1 MTDKEFIDQYLAYI
15 NDPKREKEAEV
26 AERDFIQAV
35 MDDIYGPYTEDAKD
49 QHIEGDRDDKNL
61 SSFILGI
68 FGFGL
73 YALTHLPKDEKLPL
87 SNETLDKM
95 WSAYRAEHED
105 YFTDVIHVTTELSD
119 LNSSE
124 DTFRK
129 DPQLYPIFDYWKDK
143 VLLQELPEM
152 LSPENLI
159 SWSSFEFV
167 TMDMFYDLLEVEFGI
182 GPTSELD
189 ESILDTDDSMDLM
202 GKLMHIVSPFM
213 FLMLRYA
220 YYQTW
225 LKKTTVNDDFR
236 RNRAT
241 ANYISDKNG
250 LRLIELHDVNTGGMP
265 AKRIYKNFANLFSQ
279 SIKGYLETTPR
290 AIDENNIDVLTYI
303 SMAQLEVSRL
313 GSDESFLREH
323 CQSFFV
329 DSLIEWHRGYFA
341 YLINE
346 IHKFNGY
353 EKFQIPEYRI
363 MEVKKKKKIIEE
375 PRALTPLGMSC
386 RKAIIAKIREC
397 RTTADFGALLYK
409 FQHELKFFTKGVL
422 SQNEC
427 YLCMQQM
434 GKVHF
439 DSSGDFSNCNKGYNL
454 AKNRASKK

>member
-1 MTDKEFIDQYLAYI
+1 MQAYLNMLGYSF
-15 NDPKREKEAEV
+15 NGFV
-26 AERDFIQAV
+26 A
-35 MDDIYGPYTEDAKD
+35 
-49 QHIEGDRDDKNL
+49 N
-61 SSFILGI
+61 
-68 FGFGL
+68 GFGL
-73 YALTHLPKDEKLPL
+73 YVLSHLPKGEKFPL
-87 SNETLDKM
+87 SNDALDGL
-95 WSAYRAEHED
+95 WSTYRAEHED
-105 YFTDVIHVTTELSD
+105 YFTCLIHVTTELSD
-119 LNSSE
+119 LNYSE
-124 DTFRK
+124 EFFNNN
-129 DPQLYPIFDYWKDK
+129 PQYYHIFDYWKDK
-143 VLLQELPEM
+143 LLKEELYNL
-152 LSPENLI
+152 LSPENLL
-159 SWSSFEFV
+159 SWSTFEIV
-167 TMDMFYDLLEVEFGI
+167 TLDMFYDMLEFELGI
-182 GPTSELD
+182 DSTSDLT
-189 ESILDTDDSMDLM
+189 ESILDMEDGLDLM

-213 FLMLRYA
+213 FLILRYT

-397 RTTADFGALLYK
+397 KTAADFGALLYK
-409 FQHELKFFTKGVL
+409 FQYELKFFNTPDKM
-422 SQNEC
+422 SRRSS
-427 YLCMQQM
+427 YLCMQQI
-434 GKVHF
+434 GDVHF
-439 DSSGDFSNCNKGYNL
+439 DSSGDFSNCDKGYIL
-454 AKNRASKK
+454 ALKQASKK

>member
-1 MTDKEFIDQYLAYI
+1 MQTYLNMLGYSF
-15 NDPKREKEAEV
+15 NGFV
-26 AERDFIQAV
+26 A
-35 MDDIYGPYTEDAKD
+35 
-49 QHIEGDRDDKNL
+49 N
-61 SSFILGI
+61 
-68 FGFGL
+68 GFGL
-73 YALTHLPKDEKLPL
+73 YVLSHLPKGEKFPL
-87 SNETLDKM
+87 SNDALDGL
-95 WSAYRAEHED
+95 WSTYRSEHED
-105 YFTDVIHVTTELSD
+105 YFTCLIHVTTELSD
-119 LNSSE
+119 LNYSE
-124 DTFRK
+124 EFFNNN
-129 DPQLYPIFDYWKDK
+129 PQYYHIFDYWKDK
-143 VLLQELPEM
+143 LLKEELYNL
-152 LSPENLI
+152 LSPENLL
-159 SWSSFEFV
+159 SWSTFDIV
-167 TMDMFYDLLEVEFGI
+167 TLDMFYDMLEFELGI
-182 GPTSELD
+182 DSTSDLT
-189 ESILDTDDSMDLM
+189 ESILDMEDGLDLM

-213 FLMLRYA
+213 FLMLRYT

-290 AIDENNIDVLTYI
+290 TIDENNIDVLTYI

-363 MEVKKKKKIIEE
+363 MEVKKKKKIIVES
-375 PRALTPLGMSC
+375 RVLTPLGMSC
-386 RKAIIAKIREC
+386 RRAIAAMIQDCKTA
-397 RTTADFGALLYK
+397 ADFGALLYR
-409 FQHELKFFTKGVL
+409 FRHELKFFKGEDKI
-422 SQNEC
+422 SRRSC
-427 YLCMQQM
+427 FICMQQI

-439 DSSGDFSNCNKGYNL
+439 DSSGDFSNCDKGYNF
-454 AKNRASKK
+454 AKTQASKK

>member
-1 MTDKEFIDQYLAYI
+1 MDTDPGF
-15 NDPKREKEAEV
+15 
-26 AERDFIQAV
+26 
-35 MDDIYGPYTEDAKD
+35 
-49 QHIEGDRDDKNL
+49 L
-61 SSFILGI
+61 SFVFGAS
-68 FGFGL
+68 GFGL

-129 DPQLYPIFDYWKDK
+129 NPQLYPIFDYWKDK
-143 VLLQELPEM
+143 LLLQELPEL

-182 GPTSELD
+182 DPTSELD

-225 LKKTTVNDDFR
+225 LNKTTVNDEFR

-241 ANYISDKNG
+241 ANYISDTNG
-250 LRLIELHDVNTGGMP
+250 LRLMELHDIHTGGMS
-265 AKRIYKNFANLFSQ
+265 AKRIYKNFAKLFSQ
-279 SIKGYLETTPR
+279 SIKGSIAEMPR
-290 AIDENNIDVLTYI
+290 AIDEDDIDVLTYI

-313 GSDESFLREH
+313 SSDEAFLREH

-341 YLINE
+341 YLIHE
-346 IHKFNGY
+346 IHEFDGY
-353 EKFQIPEYRI
+353 EKFQIPGYRI
-363 MEVKKKKKIIEE
+363 EEVQNRKKILDET
-375 PRALTPLGMSC
+375 RALTELGLKPRC
-386 RKAIIAKIREC
+386 RQIIANMIKDC
-397 RTTADFGALLYK
+397 KTAAEFGALLYK
-409 FQHELKFFTKGVL
+409 FQSKMMYFKGEDKI
-422 SQNEC
+422 SRRYC
-427 YLCMQQM
+427 YMCMQQI
-434 GKVHF
+434 GNVRF
-439 DSSGDFSNCNKGYNL
+439 DSSGDFSNCDKGYVI
-454 AKNRASKK
+454 AKNQAEEK